1 MGRLVCGQTHKGT
14 YIRLQAFLLNVALFA
29 VVFFPLALAVVTQME
44 EKEEKIKT
52 FPRQCAHV
60 YFYPMSCMKGCSYF
74 LFSLL
79 IVLAIIIFDQLFQ
92 KY

>member
-1 MGRLVCGQTHKGT
+1 M
-14 YIRLQAFLLNVALFA
+14 
-29 VVFFPLALAVVTQME
+29 VTQME